1 MADEVRRR
9 GGKSRSKS
17 LGNVFTH
24 SNLHKHFSG
33 EVLLFFCFSIAD
45 VMLTLKLLARRG
57 STQFVESNPVAN
69 FFIGHWGP
77 KGMVYFKFV
86 MVAFV
91 FVIVQI
97 IAHKRVET
105 ARKLLSF
112 AILAVGAVVA
122 YSAVLYMRAV

>member
-1 MADEVRRR
+1 MSEEVRRR
-9 GGKSRSKS
+9 DGKSRSKS
-17 LGNVFTH
+17 KGNVLTH
-24 SNLHKHFSG
+24 SNLHTHLSG
-33 EVLLFFCFSIAD
+33 EVLLFLCFSIAD
-45 VMLTLKLLARRG
+45 VVLTFKLLHHG
-57 STQFVESNPVAN
+57 GHVESNPVAK
-69 FFIGHWGP
+69 FFIDSWGP

-91 FVIVQI
+91 FLIVQI

>member
-1 MADEVRRR
+1 V
-9 GGKSRSKS
+9 
-17 LGNVFTH
+17 LTH
-24 SNLHKHFSG
+24 SNLHTHLSG
-33 EVLLFFCFSIAD
+33 EVLLFLCFSIAD
-45 VMLTLKLLARRG
+45 VVLTFKLLYHG
-57 STQFVESNPVAN
+57 GHVESNPVAN

-91 FVIVQI
+91 FFIVQI

-105 ARKLLSF
+105 ARKLLNF